1 MRSSLLF
8 PRIKHAGVIRAPHAP
23 AVAIRNR
30 MTGTCVPPS
39 DSLVEYAAY
48 IGGKRIEALGIPDAL
63 DLVREHNAAVRSA
76 NEANAGEKSNE
87 KGADKGNAFVWVG
100 LHEPDAPEVE
110 WLAEVFALHP
120 LAVEDAVKAHQRPKV
135 ERYDDSLF
143 VVLKTVAYLDH
154 DVLTATSE
162 IIGTG
167 EIMVFV
173 GPDFVV
179 TVRHGRHCPLSD
191 VRERLEDKPKLLNR
205 GPTGVLH
212 AIADH
217 VVDRYLGVAD
227 LMQAELE
234 DVEAM
239 VFADVSARDIGRIY
253 NLKREMIEMKRS
265 VMPLQSPLSTLSQRR
280 MIPSE
285 MREYFR
291 DVVDHLARVCEQ
303 VESSNELCNS
313 ILQAALARSNA
324 LANEDMRKISSWV
337 AIMAVPTMIA
347 GIYGMNFEHMPEI
360 KSVFGY
366 PVVIGVMVLACS
378 LLYRGFRRNGWM

>member
-1 MRSSLLF
+1 MMRDRRGS
-8 PRIKHAGVIRAPHAP
+8 A
-23 AVAIRNR
+23 
-30 MTGTCVPPS
+30 CVPPS

-48 IGGKRIEALGIPDAL
+48 IGGKKVEALGIPDAL
-63 DLVREHNAAVRSA
+63 ELVREHNA
-76 NEANAGEKSNE
+76 GKEK
-87 KGADKGNAFVWVG
+87 ADGFVWVG

-110 WLAEVFALHP
+110 WLAEVFDLHP

-143 VVLKTVAYLDH
+143 VVLKTIAYLEH
-154 DVLTATSE
+154 AELTATSE
-162 IIGTG
+162 VIGTG

-179 TVRHGRHCPLSD
+179 TVRHGEYCPLSL

-217 VVDRYLGVAD
+217 VVDKYLHVAD
-227 LMQAELE
+227 EMQTELE

-253 NLKREMIEMKRS
+253 NLKREMIEMKRA
-265 VMPLQSPLSTLSQRR
+265 VTPLQAPLSTLAQRR

-313 ILQAALARSNA
+313 VLQAALARSNA

-347 GIYGMNFEHMPEI
+347 GIYGMNFDHMPELN
-360 KSVFGY
+360 SVYGY
-366 PVVIGVMVLACS
+366 PAVIGVMVLVCS
-378 LLYRGFRRNGWM
+378 LLYRGFRRNGWL

>member
-8 PRIKHAGVIRAPHAP
+8 PRIKHTRTIRAAHAP
-23 AVAIRNR
+23 AVSLRER
-30 MTGTCVPPS
+30 MTGVCVPPS

-48 IGGKRIEALGIPDAL
+48 VGGKKIDALGIPDAL
-63 DLVREHNAAVRSA
+63 EIVRAHNAAC
-76 NEANAGEKSNE
+76 EAASDGDS
-87 KGADKGNAFVWVG
+87 GGSGKGNAFVWVG

-135 ERYDDSLF
+135 ERYGDSIF
-143 VVLKTVAYLDH
+143 VVLKTVAYIDH
-154 DVLTATSE
+154 EVLTATSE

-167 EIMVFV
+167 ELMVFV

-179 TVRHGRHCPLSD
+179 TVRHGSHCPLSE
-191 VRERLEDKPKLLNR
+191 VRARLEDKPKLLNR

-217 VVDRYLGVAD
+217 VVDRYLSVAD
-227 LMQAELE
+227 RMQAELE

-265 VMPLQSPLSTLSQRR
+265 VMPLQSPMSTLAQRR

-347 GIYGMNFEHMPEI
+347 GIYGMNFEHMPELG
-360 KSVFGY
+360 SVFGY
-366 PVVIGVMVLACS
+366 PVVIGVMVIACT

>member
-8 PRIKHAGVIRAPHAP
+8 PRIKHVRAVRAPRAA
-23 AVAIRNR
+23 AVPVRDR
-30 MTGTCVPPS
+30 MNTPCVPPS

-48 IGGKRIEALGIPDAL
+48 IDGKKIEALGITDAL
-63 DLVREHNAAVRSA
+63 ELVREHNAA
-76 NEANAGEKSNE
+76 EKREHRAAEE
-87 KGADKGNAFVWVG
+87 KDNAFVWVG

-135 ERYDDSLF
+135 ERYGDSLF
-143 VVLKTVAYLDH
+143 MVLKTVAYLDH

-179 TVRHGRHCPLSD
+179 TVRHGGHCPLSE

-217 VVDRYLGVAD
+217 VVDKYLTVAD
-227 LMQAELE
+227 LMQTELE

-265 VMPLQSPLSTLSQRR
+265 VTPLQSPLATLAQRR

-291 DVVDHLARVCEQ
+291 DVADHLARVCEQ
-303 VESSNELCNS
+303 VDSSNELCNS

-347 GIYGMNFEHMPEI
+347 GVYGMNFTHMPELD
-360 KSVFGY
+360 SVFGY
-366 PVVIGVMVLACS
+366 PIVVAVMVVVCS

>member
-8 PRIKHAGVIRAPHAP
+8 PRIRHVRTVRAPHAP
-23 AVAIRNR
+23 SVSVRDRLN
-30 MTGTCVPPS
+30 GTCVPPS

-48 IGGKRIEALGIPDAL
+48 VGGKRIEALGIPDAL
-63 DLVREHNAAVRSA
+63 ELVRAHNAARE
-76 NEANAGEKSNE
+76 EA
-87 KGADKGNAFVWVG
+87 DAFVWVG

-110 WLAEVFALHP
+110 WLAEVFDLHP

-143 VVLKTVAYLDH
+143 VVLKTVAYLEH
-154 DVLTATSE
+154 PELTATSE

-167 EIMVFV
+167 EIMAFV

-179 TVRHGRHCPLSD
+179 TVRHGRYCPLAE
-191 VRERLEDKPKLLNR
+191 VRERLEAKPKLLGR

-217 VVDRYLGVAD
+217 VVDRYLHVAD
-227 LMQAELE
+227 DMQAELE
-234 DVEAM
+234 EVEAM
-239 VFADVSARDIGRIY
+239 VFADVSARDISRIY
-253 NLKREMIEMKRS
+253 NLKREMIELKRA
-265 VMPLQSPLSTLSQRR
+265 VTPLQSPMSTLAQRR

-313 ILQAALARSNA
+313 VLQAALARSNA
-324 LANEDMRKISSWV
+324 LANEDMRKISAWV

-347 GIYGMNFEHMPEI
+347 GIYGMNFDHMPELD
-360 KSVFGY
+360 SVFGY
-366 PVVIGVMVLACS
+366 PIVLGVMVIACT

>member
-1 MRSSLLF
+1 MN
-8 PRIKHAGVIRAPHAP
+8 GV
-23 AVAIRNR
+23 
-30 MTGTCVPPS
+30 CVPPS

-48 IGGKRIEALGIPDAL
+48 IDGKKIEAMGIPDAL
-63 DLVREHNAAVRSA
+63 ELVRAHNAA
-76 NEANAGEKSNE
+76 EEQ
-87 KGADKGNAFVWVG
+87 GNAFVWVG

-135 ERYDDSLF
+135 ERYGDSLF
-143 VVLKTVAYLDH
+143 MVLKTVAYIDH

-179 TVRHGRHCPLSD
+179 TVRHGEYCPLSE
-191 VRERLEDKPKLLNR
+191 VRERLEDKPELLRR

-217 VVDRYLGVAD
+217 VVDRYLCVAD
-227 LMQAELE
+227 LMQTELE

-265 VMPLQSPLSTLSQRR
+265 VTPLQSPMSTLAQRR

-303 VESSNELCNS
+303 VESSNELSNS

-347 GIYGMNFEHMPEI
+347 GIYGMNFEHMPELDSI
-360 KSVFGY
+360 FGY
-366 PVVIGVMVLACS
+366 PVVIGVMVIACS